1 MHAVEIRRFGEGVS
15 EPMLRMR
22 AWLGRHRIQPALIQ
36 FSFHPGK
43 EIRFRLTFCA
53 AGEAV
58 AFAQAFQGEVL
69 SGGDA
74 RAAATTDAE
83 KARLRR

>member
-1 MHAVEIRRFGEGVS
+1 MPAVEIRRFGEGVS
-15 EPMLRMR
+15 EPMLQMR

-43 EIRFRLTFCA
+43 DIRFRLTFCA
-53 AGEAV
+53 AGEAA

-69 SGGDA
+69 SEGNA
-74 RAAATTDAE
+74 RAAATANAE
-83 KARLRR
+83 EARLRR

>member
-15 EPMLRMR
+15 EPMLQMR
-22 AWLGRHRIQPALIQ
+22 AWLGRHR
-36 FSFHPGK
+36 
-43 EIRFRLTFCA
+43 LTFRA

-83 KARLRR
+83 EARLRR